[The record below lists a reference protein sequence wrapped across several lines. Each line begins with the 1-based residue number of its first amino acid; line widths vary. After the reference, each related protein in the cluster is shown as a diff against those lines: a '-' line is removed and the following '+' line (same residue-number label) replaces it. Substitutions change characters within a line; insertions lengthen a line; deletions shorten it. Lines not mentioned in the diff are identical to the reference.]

1 MAYLPVNMDD
11 IFSHP
16 TVVDVNSVAVNLLI
30 LFHQPKSSMKDKA
43 YNWLVH
49 FQNSVKNF
57 QISVSKLS

>member
-43 YNWLVH
+43 NNWLVH